1 MLILSVETSKFNV
14 KFVFDFDFDAKGVRL
29 IKELFSKVS
38 EIILAYCIS
47 IIHYGCQSSWHM
59 MILFSFGV

>member
-47 IIHYGCQSSWHM
+47 IIHYGCQSS
-59 MILFSFGV
+59 